1 MSGEL
6 MNVSGRP
13 VPTEAIRPAC
23 VRCDMDIVSVS
34 RTTPT
39 GLPGALRCASKRA
52 LQHAADPLN
61 QLDYNPYIA
70 DEWAIVATEL
80 WSLAAALDRRLGAL
94 FEVKGMTLWP
104 PPGGFEVAE
113 QPPAA

>member
-6 MNVSGRP
+6 LNVSGRT
-13 VPTEAIRPAC
+13 VAAEAIRPAC
-23 VRCDMDIVSVS
+23 VRCDMDIVGVS

-39 GLPGALRCASKRA
+39 RLPGALRCASKRA

-70 DEWAIVATEL
+70 DEWAVVATEL
-80 WSLAAALDRRLGAL
+80 WSLAAALERRLGAL
-94 FEVKGMTLWP
+94 FDIKGMTLYP
-104 PPGGFEVAE
+104 PPGGFEAAE
-113 QPPAA
+113 QTPAS